1 VAAGATQKPHF
12 SLPSGKLQSDRLL
25 AFTLPFGEPSLVYEG
40 DKMTATL
47 KGQFVDY
54 WERVR

>member
-25 AFTLPFGEPSLVYEG
+25 VEKRAVGNRRDRRKVAVRDAEG
-40 DKMTATL
+40 VIQGYVSKSP
-47 KGQFVDY
+47 
-54 WERVR
+54 E